1 MGSACSP
8 RYLRTVAVVAGGR
21 HDVGRSASAGSF
33 FEVLLGTSRAPAE
46 RLPTLGAVLL
56 VRAMPWPSG
65 ASPLPGAEA
74 DWPGWKD

>member
-21 HDVGRSASAGSF
+21 HGVGRSASAGSF
-33 FEVLLGTSRAPAE
+33 FEVLLGTSQAPAK
-46 RLPTLGAVLL
+46 RLPTFGAVLL
-56 VRAMPWPSG
+56 VRAMPWL